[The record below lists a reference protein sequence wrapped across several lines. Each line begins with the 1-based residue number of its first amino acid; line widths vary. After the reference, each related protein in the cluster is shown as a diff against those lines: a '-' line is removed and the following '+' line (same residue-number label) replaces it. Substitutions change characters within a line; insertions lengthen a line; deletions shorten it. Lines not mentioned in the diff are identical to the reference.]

1 MSFSASLYTKKKM
14 SYVSLYQ
21 LRNIHFC
28 EYLRKKKKIIL
39 LTVFFCLVGNL
50 IILVIKNPS
59 LSLVRSLNLNYKR
72 KVIYAFHI
80 FLMQAW
86 E

>member
-1 MSFSASLYTKKKM
+1 MS
-14 SYVSLYQ
+14 SYVSVKEYIFV
-21 LRNIHFC
+21 NIFA
-28 EYLRKKKKIIL
+28 KKKIIL
-39 LTVFFCLVGNL
+39 LTVFFRLVGNL

-59 LSLVRSLNLNYKR
+59 LSLVRSLNLGYKR

-80 FLMQAW
+80 FKQAW

>member
-1 MSFSASLYTKKKM
+1 MS
-14 SYVSLYQ
+14 SYVSVKEYIFV
-21 LRNIHFC
+21 NFFAKKNHF
-28 EYLRKKKKIIL
+28 INS
-39 LTVFFCLVGNL
+39 FFRLVGNL

-59 LSLVRSLNLNYKR
+59 LSLVRSLNLGYKR

-80 FLMQAW
+80 FKQAW